1 MFAESKYNEA
11 SQKLRTLQQNEY
23 EIGRKHDE
31 LQRKQMAAESE
42 KNELSEMMQ
51 RKNREVDRLQ
61 RSEDRVSFWN
71 FAITCVLYQAF
82 KFQGELN
89 GMTSEMEEAK
99 RAKIEAITQRDQM
112 QADMLKMEVHYTPC
126 FYLFQ
131 IIRLVFIYFC
141 DFQTPSFYL

>member
-61 RSEDRVSFWN
+61 RSEDRVSFYCSIFRRYWKKLKK
-71 FAITCVLYQAF
+71 CSWLAF
-82 KFQGELN
+82 SIFKIFWL
-89 GMTSEMEEAK
+89 EA
-99 RAKIEAITQRDQM
+99 
-112 QADMLKMEVHYTPC
+112 
-126 FYLFQ
+126 
-131 IIRLVFIYFC
+131 
-141 DFQTPSFYL
+141 